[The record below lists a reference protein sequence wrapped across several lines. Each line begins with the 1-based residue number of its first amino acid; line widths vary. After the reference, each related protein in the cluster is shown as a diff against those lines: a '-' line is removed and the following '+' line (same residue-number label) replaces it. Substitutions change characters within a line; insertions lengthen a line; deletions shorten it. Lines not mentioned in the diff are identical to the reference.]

1 VDPLSA
7 LIFLVLLLLSGLF
20 SGTETAITAVSDAT
34 LAHLE
39 SEGSRPAI
47 VLRKLLSQK
56 GRVIAALLVA
66 NNVVNTVLAVF
77 STVVFD
83 GMLRNSSALP
93 PWAAPIV
100 ASITAVTFLL
110 VFGEV
115 LPKSLAV
122 ATRTG
127 WSLAAAWPIAVLMFA
142 TAPITKVLS
151 AISNFVLRIAGRQSG
166 EADIF
171 DVREIH
177 AMATLS
183 AEAGVIDSLERQ
195 LIHRASELND
205 TRVREIM
212 IPRTDIQALEIGVSV
227 DEIRAFFQKTTFT
240 RIPVYKGDLDDII
253 GILNFKEFF
262 RHDPGAGRGFE
273 MLNYLHKPLFVSGA
287 MFIGDLLSEMRRQ
300 RTHMAVVLDE
310 YGGTS
315 GLITME
321 DAVEMLV
328 GRIDDEYDVIE
339 TPFERI
345 DDTTWEVD
353 GRVTDERLVARMGVV
368 LPREALEGFD
378 TAGGL
383 ALKAFGNIP
392 AEGDSTT
399 YHGMEITASRVRG
412 NRVRRVR
419 IRVLPPQ
426 EVEEAGQSSR
436 RKATRSTNS
445 VRPAEPVEP
454 KREDDTPSELVHER
468 KDGK

>member
-127 WSLAAAWPIAVLMFA
+127 WSLAAAWPSAVLMFA
-142 TAPITKVLS
+142 TAPNTKVLS

-177 AMATLS
+177 AMAT
-183 AEAGVIDSLERQ
+183 
-195 LIHRASELND
+195 
-205 TRVREIM
+205 
-212 IPRTDIQALEIGVSV
+212 
-227 DEIRAFFQKTTFT
+227 
-240 RIPVYKGDLDDII
+240 
-253 GILNFKEFF
+253 
-262 RHDPGAGRGFE
+262 
-273 MLNYLHKPLFVSGA
+273 
-287 MFIGDLLSEMRRQ
+287 
-300 RTHMAVVLDE
+300 
-310 YGGTS
+310 
-315 GLITME
+315 
-321 DAVEMLV
+321 
-328 GRIDDEYDVIE
+328 
-339 TPFERI
+339 
-345 DDTTWEVD
+345 
-353 GRVTDERLVARMGVV
+353 
-368 LPREALEGFD
+368 
-378 TAGGL
+378 
-383 ALKAFGNIP
+383 
-392 AEGDSTT
+392 
-399 YHGMEITASRVRG
+399 
-412 NRVRRVR
+412 
-419 IRVLPPQ
+419 
-426 EVEEAGQSSR
+426 
-436 RKATRSTNS
+436 
-445 VRPAEPVEP
+445 
-454 KREDDTPSELVHER
+454 
-468 KDGK
+468 